1 MSTDR
6 ELLELAAKAVG
17 YASLVPVPI
26 SRTECTYLVEMI
38 DGGPLKPFN
47 PLTDDGEALRLAL
60 AMPALDLHWLVA
72 KAWQACDSEDERRGY
87 VRRAIVQAVAE
98 IGRAMP

>member
-17 YASLVPVPI
+17 IPVKPGCHI
-26 SRTECTYLVEMI
+26 PS
-38 DGGPLKPFN
+38 GGMWLFHVDVDRVWTPLH
-47 PLTDDGEALRLAL
+47 DDGDALRLAV

-72 KAWQACDSEDERRGY
+72 KAWQACDNEDERRGY
-87 VRRAIVQAVAE
+87 VRRAIVQAAAE
-98 IGRAMP
+98 IGRSIP